1 MEIED
6 GKEVKIGRDSYQ
18 VKIYNK
24 DTLPKLVLV
33 KQDDGNSRYKDVISI
48 ADDKEGNRIMSYYS
62 SAKNSEELEFSDV
75 TVKRLKGNKNDF
87 KFRYANE
94 SEVYDWQDKDTLY
107 ESHDFIQK
115 DVKCLLQ
122 AEEIFETMNKEINKK
137 EEYVI
142 NKEDLR
148 EIAKEQRT
156 EKTSEITRRI
166 KEEIKTEEKETN
178 EKGDNEK

>member
-6 GKEVKIGRDSYQ
+6 GKEVKIDEESYQ
-18 VKIYNK
+18 VTIYNK
-24 DTLPKLVLV
+24 DKLLRLL
-33 KQDDGNSRYKDVISI
+33 KEDDENSRYKDVISI
-48 ADDKEGNRIMSYYS
+48 TNDEQGNRIMSYHS
-62 SAKNSEELEFSDV
+62 SAKNSEELEFSDT
-75 TVKRLKGNKNDF
+75 TVKRVKNNKNDF